1 MFDKRI
7 LFILILFLIPLASAV
22 EGDQITTGG
31 AILNIGL
38 LIVLTIF
45 FIACII
51 GLKFSNKLWASI
63 GLLGFAYLI
72 LMTIFF
78 VAWAITDNFL
88 ETDTFLEGFF
98 SIGFYAL
105 TIAFFPFIFGLIIWG
120 IYMMIT
126 IKEIR
131 TMIDKGIPEEEAYER
146 KVRSGMRRK
155 Y

>member
-98 SIGFYAL
+98 SIGFYVL